1 MLSKEKEIF
10 KNIHKERFD
19 TMKELTKKIDYDDLN
34 FIVESSGN
42 EANFTGVEDPMVFLN
57 DIKTG
62 K

>member
-1 MLSKEKEIF
+1 M
-10 KNIHKERFD
+10 HKERLD

-34 FIVESSGN
+34 FIVKSSGN